1 MVALYIIGGILLF
14 IVLLCLLPVGIRIK
28 YDKAFTLYVNIGF
41 IRRRLIPAKQK
52 KIRVSDYSER
62 KLEKQRKRQQRKAE
76 KAEKKK
82 KKKSAGKKA
91 EKKDSVLV
99 SRLKHVDTAPDMIA
113 QLCDMLSFTA
123 DKFAKRLNVKVFRLD
138 AIIGSDNAAKTAIL
152 YGGACSAAGCI
163 SAFLD
168 QHMKLKKR
176 SGASINVS
184 PDFLS
189 EKSVVYAD
197 VSMSVRIG
205 GIFTFLFEI
214 RSVIKEILNLLQE
227 DNSNG

>member
-28 YDKAFTLYVNIGF
+28 YDKAFCLYVNIGF
-41 IRRRLIPAKQK
+41 VRRRFIPARQK

-62 KLEKQRKRQQRKAE
+62 NLEKQRKRNQK

-82 KKKSAGKKA
+82 KKASGKKA
-91 EKKDSVLV
+91 EKKDSVLS
-99 SRLKHVDTAPDMIA
+99 SRMKNIDTAPDMIA
-113 QLCDMLSFTA
+113 QLYDMLSFTA
-123 DKFAKRLNVKVFRLD
+123 DKFAKRLSVKIFRLD
-138 AIIGSDNAAKTAIL
+138 ATIGSDNAAKTAIL

-176 SGASINVS
+176 SGASINIA
-184 PDFLS
+184 PDFLA
-189 EKSVVYAD
+189 EKPVVYAD

-205 GIFTFLFEI
+205 GIFSFLIEI
-214 RSVIKEILNLLQE
+214 RSVIKQILNLLQE

>member
-14 IVLLCLLPVGIRIK
+14 LVLLCLLPVGIRIK
-28 YDKAFTLYVNIGF
+28 YDKDFYLYVSAGF
-41 IRRRLIPAKQK
+41 IKIKVIPAKQK
-52 KIRVSDYSER
+52 KIRISDYSER
-62 KLEKQRKRQQRKAE
+62 KLERQRKKQQKKYA
-76 KAEKKK
+76 KKEKKK
-82 KKKSAGKKA
+82 AAGAKK

-99 SRLKHVDTAPDMIA
+99 ARLKNIYTAPDMIE
-113 QLCDMLSFTA
+113 QLYDMLILVS
-123 DKFAKRLNVKVFRLD
+123 DKFAKRLTVKAFQLD

-168 QHMKLKKR
+168 QHMSLKKR

-189 EKSVVYAD
+189 EKTLVYAD
-197 VSMSVRIG
+197 VSMTVRVG
-205 GIFTFLFEI
+205 GLFTFVFEI
-214 RSVIKEILNLLQE
+214 RDVISEILKLLQE
-227 DNSNG
+227 DTGNG